1 MRFAV
6 RVTGVALLAVG
17 WIAASSSTRTV
28 DPLKTVP
35 VQALPSAGVRITYP
49 KDQIPNM
56 VLPDGQIRA
65 VHSLLNIQHPMQ
77 FGDYLWND
85 DGIASGPIWVRVDL
99 ARQTLSVFRAG
110 HEIGSAVILFG
121 ADDNPTPSGVYP
133 VLAKARHH
141 RSSLY
146 DAEMPFMLRLTGD
159 GVAIHAS
166 DVREG
171 AATHGCIGVP
181 LAFAQR
187 LFGQIRVGDQV
198 AIIAT

>member
-6 RVTGVALLAVG
+6 RVIGVALMAVG
-17 WIAASSSTRTV
+17 WIAGSSSTRTI
-28 DPLKTVP
+28 DPLKAVT

-49 KDQIPNM
+49 RGQIPIM
-56 VLPDGQIRA
+56 VLPDGQKRA

-85 DGIASGPIWVRVDL
+85 DGIAAGPLWVRVDL
-99 ARQTLSVFRAG
+99 ANQTLSVFRAG

-121 ADDNPTPSGVYP
+121 ADGKPTPSGVFP
-133 VLAKARHH
+133 VLAKARRH

-166 DVREG
+166 DVRQG

-187 LFGQIRVGDQV
+187 LFGQIQVGDQV

>member
-1 MRFAV
+1 M
-6 RVTGVALLAVG
+6 ALLAVG
-17 WIAASSSTRTV
+17 WIAVSSSTRRV
-28 DPLKTVP
+28 DQFELAT
-35 VQALPSAGVRITYP
+35 VQAPPSPGVRITYP
-49 KDQIPNM
+49 PNQTPIM
-56 VLPDGQIRA
+56 MLPDGQKRA
-65 VHSLLNIQHPMQ
+65 VYSLLNIEHPMQ

-85 DGIASGPIWVRVDL
+85 DGIAAGPIWVRVDL
-99 ARQTLSVFRAG
+99 AKQTLSVFRGG

-121 ADDNPTPSGVYP
+121 ADDKPTPSGVFP
-133 VLAKARHH
+133 VLEMARHH

-171 AATHGCIGVP
+171 VATHGCIGVP

-187 LFGQIRVGDQV
+187 LFDQIRIGDPV
-198 AIIAT
+198 AIIAA